1 MAFKAKIQKSGMG
14 AKKDCVTIT
23 TGSQFLYGAKAKD
36 PWGYFGGRKVTFK
49 VCPIANGIQIA
60 RGGRRGGARSYPSRT
75 ATGGMTMCT
84 ARGEGSRCLRGTDF
98 IASPG
103 GGARFKRRGQAHML
117 LNGFGR
123 YRRRR
128 RR

>member
-23 TGSQFLYGAKAKD
+23 TGSQFLYGAKARD

-60 RGGRRGGARSYPSRT
+60 RSGRRGGVRGAERARGGIT
-75 ATGGMTMCT
+75 ACT
-84 ARGEGSRCLRGTDF
+84 AAGEASKCLRARDF
-98 IASPG
+98 VLFPG
-103 GGARFKRRGQAHML
+103 GGARFRRGSPGMV